1 MASPPNEKNTAVWDE
16 KSLWDDAEMPLTWAV
31 EASRLSLSIE
41 NPIRKITDSL
51 AGVLAAPSAPAASD
65 AAPVAHPKPL
75 ISLGQGDPTAFG
87 HLKLPDVAVRAV
99 QDATA
104 SGRYNGYPPSN
115 GLPDARR
122 AVAEFCSTS
131 ALETLPPATS
141 AGCAPTCSATDVYIT
156 GGCGPSIQLCL
167 DALANPGRN
176 ILLPRPGF
184 PVYECMCLHSGLEC
198 RFYDLLPEKDWEVDL
213 GQVAKLRDERTVA
226 ILVCNPGNPC
236 GQVYSRQHL
245 VEILTTAAA
254 LRLPIIADEVYE
266 GIAFQEASPFIPL
279 RAAAMQLALQHPQQP
294 QQSHADH
301 AANSTAAAG
310 CNGVVGNGVHVG
322 KGNRLVVSGE
332 ATHEAVQKKA
342 SIIPGA
348 AAAAAGAA
356 AAGSVPI
363 LTVSSLSK
371 RFLVPGWRVGWIAV
385 HDPRHILKDARVIE
399 SLERILQ
406 YAPQPCSLIQAAL
419 PAVLNTTPPSFLRDL
434 TCQLADA
441 ARTSLSRVGAIPGLE
456 CPSEP
461 QGGMFLMV
469 RVDLARFP
477 SFPDDISWC
486 RQLLQEQR
494 VVLIPGT
501 AFRLLVR
508 RVRLAGFISLPIA
521 ARFRRAV
528 LEGLNPSRAIMSSPF
543 VAGVAVATAALAARY
558 GIEAWQAFK
567 ARPAVPRIRRFY
579 EGGFQPTMTRREA
592 ALILG
597 IRESAAQEKVREAHR
612 RVMTANHPDAGG
624 SDLLAS
630 KINEAKDVLMG
641 QSKGSGSAF

>member
-1 MASPPNEKNTAVWDE
+1 
-16 KSLWDDAEMPLTWAV
+16 
-31 EASRLSLSIE
+31 
-41 NPIRKITDSL
+41 
-51 AGVLAAPSAPAASD
+51 
-65 AAPVAHPKPL
+65 
-75 ISLGQGDPTAFG
+75 
-87 HLKLPDVAVRAV
+87 
-99 QDATA
+99 
-104 SGRYNGYPPSN
+104 
-115 GLPDARR
+115 
-122 AVAEFCSTS
+122 
-131 ALETLPPATS
+131 
-141 AGCAPTCSATDVYIT
+141 
-156 GGCGPSIQLCL
+156 
-167 DALANPGRN
+167 
-176 ILLPRPGF
+176 
-184 PVYECMCLHSGLEC
+184 MCLHSGLEC

-310 CNGVVGNGVHVG
+310 SNGVVGNGVHVG
-322 KGNRLVVSGE
+322 KGNRPVVSGE

-342 SIIPGA
+342 SITPGAA

-385 HDPRHILKDARVIE
+385 HDPRHILKGARVIE

-406 YAPQPCSLIQAAL
+406 YAPQPCSLIQSVNGWNPCTGDGLVFL
-419 PAVLNTTPPSFLRDL
+419 PFIHLSFVLLRSPVSSF
-434 TCQLADA
+434 A
-441 ARTSLSRVGAIPGLE
+441 SLH
-456 CPSEP
+456 
-461 QGGMFLMV
+461 
-469 RVDLARFP
+469 
-477 SFPDDISWC
+477 
-486 RQLLQEQR
+486 LLPFSI
-494 VVLIPGT
+494 V
-501 AFRLLVR
+501 A
-508 RVRLAGFISLPIA
+508 
-521 ARFRRAV
+521 
-528 LEGLNPSRAIMSSPF
+528 SSPF

>member
-1 MASPPNEKNTAVWDE
+1 MAPAFTAETIRSHTDFARAPGHLSQKVLTDSASKPQAEAGSEALGSTPALAQRTPVEPTPAATKCDAAMAAPPPQKQTQLAAECDAATA
-16 KSLWDDAEMPLTWAV
+16 SLLNGKAFWDDAEMTWAV

-51 AGVLAAPSAPAASD
+51 AAVLAAPAARTSASTAVAAASSAPAA
-65 AAPVAHPKPL
+65 PEVPPKSL

-99 QDATA
+99 QDAIA

-122 AVAEFCSTS
+122 AVAEFCTTS
-131 ALETLPPATS
+131 ALAALPPATS
-141 AGCAPTCSATDVYIT
+141 AGCAPACSAADVYIT

-167 DALANPGRN
+167 DALANPGGN

-184 PVYECMCLHSGLEC
+184 PVYECMCLHSGLEP
-198 RFYDLLPEKDWEVDL
+198 RFYDLLPEQNWEVDL
-213 GQVAKLRDERTVA
+213 GQVAKLRDEGTVA
-226 ILVCNPGNPC
+226 LLVCNPGNPC
-236 GQVYSRQHL
+236 GQVFSRQHL

-254 LRLPIIADEVYE
+254 LRLPVIADEVYE
-266 GIAFQEASPFIPL
+266 GIAFQEASPFVPL
-279 RAAAMQLALQHPQQP
+279 RAAAMQLAAQQQP
-294 QQSHADH
+294 SAHQPCSPLPDACCGLQNGADS
-301 AANSTAAAG
+301 AANGVARERYSGTADARE
-310 CNGVVGNGVHVG
+310 NGHLEHGH
-322 KGNRLVVSGE
+322 
-332 ATHEAVQKKA
+332 
-342 SIIPGA
+342 

-356 AAGSVPI
+356 AAAAASVPI

-385 HDPRHILKDARVIE
+385 HDPRHILRDARVME

-419 PAVLNTTPPSFLRDL
+419 PAILNTTPPSFLSQL
-434 TCQLADA
+434 NCQLADA
-441 ARTSLSRVGAIPGLE
+441 ARTSLSRVGSIPGLE

-469 RVDLARFP
+469 RVDLACFP

-501 AFRLLVR
+501 AFRLPGWVR
-508 RVRLAGFISLPIA
+508 V
-521 ARFRRAV
+521 V
-528 LEGLNPSRAIMSSPF
+528 LSVPPQVLF
-543 VAGVAVATAALAARY
+543 
-558 GIEAWQAFK
+558 EAWDRITAFCKDHYK
-567 ARPAVPRIRRFY
+567 A
-579 EGGFQPTMTRREA
+579 T
-592 ALILG
+592 
-597 IRESAAQEKVREAHR
+597 
-612 RVMTANHPDAGG
+612 
-624 SDLLAS
+624 
-630 KINEAKDVLMG
+630 
-641 QSKGSGSAF
+641 